1 MRLKSNWGLRNL
13 PQLLFFCPLI
23 QYMTKEEFKIK
34 YAKEIADGSIYSMI
48 LPYSVK
54 VIAKFALG
62 GRIAFDDEFYTRKE
76 DVEAAL
82 ARVDLSDKKV
92 YCPCDSEESEFVKYF
107 QQPGK
112 CKKLRYTSDDFRTH
126 DENWEWADVIVTNP
140 PFSLHTDFGKWIK
153 KFDKRYVIVSR
164 ILPVIFHW
172 MKHVHLLH
180 RFQDFKNT
188 DKEVLCGFFTDLE
201 VKGLTFKEVFGRE
214 LPISNGESMP
224 FDANYRDLK
233 PLAGLKKY
241 GKKTGFPPRDFQGE
255 FLIAADC
262 NTEEFDILEIRR
274 FYTKV
279 KYRK

>member
-1 MRLKSNWGLRNL
+1 
-13 PQLLFFCPLI
+13 
-23 QYMTKEEFKIK
+23 MTKEEFKIK
-34 YAKEIADGSIYSMI
+34 YAKEIADGSIHSMK
-48 LPYSVK
+48 LPYSEKGV
-54 VIAKFALG
+54 AKSIL

-82 ARVDLSDKKV
+82 KRVDLSDKKV

-112 CKKLRYTSDDFRTH
+112 CKELRYTSDDFRTH

-140 PFSLHTDFGKWIK
+140 PFSLNTEFGKWIK
-153 KFDKRYVIVSR
+153 KFDKRYVIVGR

-180 RFQDFKNT
+180 RFQEFKNT
-188 DKEVLCGFFTDLE
+188 DKKVLCGFFTDLD

-214 LPISNGESMP
+214 LPISNGESMLL
-224 FDANYRDLK
+224 DSNSRDLK
-233 PLAGLKKY
+233 PFAGLKKY
-241 GKKTGFPPRDFQGE
+241 GKKTGFPPRDFQEE

-262 NTEEFDILEIRR
+262 NTEEFDILEFRSS
-274 FYTKV
+274 YTKV
-279 KYRK
+279 KYRKTT

>member
-1 MRLKSNWGLRNL
+1 
-13 PQLLFFCPLI
+13 
-23 QYMTKEEFKIK
+23 MTKEEFKIK
-34 YAKEIADGSIYSMI
+34 YAKEIADGSIHSMK

-54 VIAKFALG
+54 AIAKSIFKG
-62 GRIAFDDEFYTRKE
+62 KIAFNDEYYTRKE

-82 ARVDLSDKKV
+82 SKVDLSDRKV

-107 QQPGK
+107 QQPGENSKPK
-112 CKKLRYTSDDFRTH
+112 CKELRYNSDDFRKH
-126 DENWEWADVIVTNP
+126 DEDWEWADVIVTNP
-140 PFSLHTDFGKWIK
+140 PFSLQTEFGKWVK
-153 KFDKRYVIVSR
+153 RFDKRYIVVSR
-164 ILPVIFHW
+164 ILPSIFQW

-180 RFQDFKNT
+180 RFKEFKNIE
-188 DKEVLCGFFTDLE
+188 KQVLCGFFTDLD

-224 FDANYRDLK
+224 VKYDELNGCLFF
-233 PLAGLKKY
+233 GLKKY
-241 GKKTGFPPRDFQGE
+241 GKKTGFPLRDFQGE

-279 KYRK
+279 KYR

>member
-1 MRLKSNWGLRNL
+1 
-13 PQLLFFCPLI
+13 
-23 QYMTKEEFKIK
+23 MTKEEFKIK
-34 YAKEIADGSIYSMI
+34 YAKEIADGSIHSMK

-54 VIAKFALG
+54 VIYKSIFG
-62 GRIAFDDEFYTRKE
+62 GRVAFNDEYYTRKE

-82 ARVDLSDKKV
+82 SRVDLSDKKV

-107 QQPGK
+107 QQPGENGKPK
-112 CKKLRYTSDDFRTH
+112 CKELRYNSDDFRKH
-126 DENWEWADVIVTNP
+126 DEDWEWADVIVTNP
-140 PFSLHTDFGKWIK
+140 PFSLATEFGRWISK
-153 KFDKRYVIVSR
+153 YNERYVLVSPL
-164 ILPVIFHW
+164 LPHIMLW

-180 RFQDFKNT
+180 RFNKFKNT
-188 DKEVLCGFFTDLE
+188 EKQVLCGFFTDLD

-224 FDANYRDLK
+224 FNSNCPDLK
-233 PLAGLKKY
+233 AFAVLKKY

-262 NTEEFDILEIRR
+262 NTEEFDILDIKR

-279 KYRK
+279 RYRNF